1 MRHRRE
7 LSILLSA
14 IIVLTGAYSFFG
26 VFHSPQLPFSIQLLN
41 GHTAVIGPAQGS
53 PFPNELRP
61 GDLIDLAT
69 QPRPTRVA
77 IDSPLNLAGLPPR
90 STYPFVVRRGH
101 ARVTVEVAS
110 VRNNLEGA
118 WAAFCTDALI
128 GVIGLLAVLRGRD
141 RAAAGLALWATAFL
155 TAIAISFVP
164 ADGLGPVLAMWSFY
178 LLARVGFYVMAESMV
193 AGSLQ
198 PRARTWWRAGF
209 LALLVIA
216 GIRALI
222 GPIVF
227 VTTGW
232 AEMLRPAYGLI
243 VSATYLPPVIL
254 LFVSYQHAE
263 MAQRLRLRWMLAS
276 SALFLVAIVLNNTPL
291 LGSSISVAVSFFL
304 SATAGFGFLYTI
316 LRHRVVDFRVVLNRT
331 LVYAATTSF
340 VLGLFALFE
349 SLIERSALGHD
360 ASLIMELTVPL
371 GLGVSLST
379 VHRRIDSLIDR
390 LVFRRQY
397 REEVALRRFA
407 RECAFVTQPDTL
419 LDLAM
424 DQIALHAGVPWI
436 AMYEYTP
443 DGYSRVRQRGTQD
456 LPPRVAADDLA
467 LVKLRAHDPEVNLH
481 ETPSAIRRDG
491 YAFPLRVRG
500 HLLGVL
506 VVGPRPGEHSVAEER
521 ELLAHVAHEV
531 GAALFTLRAEA
542 CEARAQ
548 ATEAQLR
555 ELYAREKTLM
565 EALRAVG
572 ATTTTG
578 TSAAAAAP

>member
-7 LSILLSA
+7 LSILLTA
-14 IIVLTGAYSFFG
+14 IILLTGAYSLFG
-26 VFHSPQLPFSIQLLN
+26 IFHSPQLPFSIQLLDA
-41 GHTAVIGPAQGS
+41 HTAVIRPAQGI
-53 PFPNELRP
+53 PFPNDLRA
-61 GDLIDLAT
+61 GDLIDLAA

-77 IDSPLNLAGLPPR
+77 IDSPLNLAGLPPS

-101 ARVTVEVAS
+101 ARITVQITS
-110 VRNNLEGA
+110 VHGNLEGA
-118 WAAFCTDALI
+118 WAAFCTDGLI
-128 GVIGLLAVLRGRD
+128 GVIGLLAVWRGRD
-141 RAAAGLALWATAFL
+141 RAAAGLALWAAAFL

-164 ADGLGPVLAMWSFY
+164 SDGLGPVLAMWSFY
-178 LLARVGFYVMAESMV
+178 LLARVGFYVMAESMIT
-193 AGSLQ
+193 GSLH

-209 LALLVIA
+209 FVLLTIA
-216 GIRALI
+216 AIRALI

-243 VSATYLPPVIL
+243 VSATYLPPVAL
-254 LFVSYQHAE
+254 LLVSYQCAAV
-263 MAQRLRLRWMLAS
+263 AQRLRLRWMLAS
-276 SALFLVAIVLNNTPL
+276 SALFLAAIVLNNTPL
-291 LGSSISVAVSFFL
+291 LGSSISLAASFFL
-304 SATAGFGFLYTI
+304 SAMAGVGFLYTI
-316 LRHRVVDFRVVLNRT
+316 LRHRVVDFTVILNRT

-360 ASLIMELTVPL
+360 ASLMMELAVPL

-379 VHRRIDSLIDR
+379 VHRRIDSLVDR

-397 REEVALRRFA
+397 REEIALRRFA
-407 RECAFVTQPDTL
+407 QECAFVTHPENL

-424 DQIALHAGVPWI
+424 EQITLHAGVPWI

-443 DGYSRVRQRGTQD
+443 DGYSRVRQRGTQN

-481 ETPSAIRRDG
+481 AAPSAMGKDG

-506 VVGPRPGEHSVAEER
+506 IVGPRPGEHSVAEER
-521 ELLAHVAHEV
+521 ELLAHVAHEI
-531 GAALFTLRAEA
+531 GAALFALRAEA
-542 CEARAQ
+542 SEARAQ
-548 ATEAQLR
+548 ASEAQLR
-555 ELYAREKTLM
+555 ELHARERALL
-565 EALRAVG
+565 EALRTIG
-572 ATTTTG
+572 G
-578 TSAAAAAP
+578 TAIS

>member
-1 MRHRRE
+1 MRHRHG

-26 VFHSPQLPFSIQLLN
+26 VFHAPQLPFSIQLLD
-41 GHTAVIGPAQGS
+41 GHTAVIGPAQGI
-53 PFPNELRP
+53 PFPNDLRP
-61 GDLIDLAT
+61 GDLIDLAM

-101 ARVTVEVAS
+101 AWVTVQVTSARGS
-110 VRNNLEGA
+110 LEGA
-118 WAAFCTDALI
+118 WAAFCTDGLI
-128 GVIGLLAVLRGRD
+128 GLIGLLAVLRGRD

-164 ADGLGPVLAMWSFY
+164 SDGLWPVLAMWSFY

-193 AGSLQ
+193 TGSLH

-209 LALLVIA
+209 LVLLAVA
-216 GIRALI
+216 AIRALI

-227 VTTGW
+227 VTTGQ

-243 VSATYLPPVIL
+243 VSATYLPPVML
-254 LFVSYQHAE
+254 LFVSYRGAE

-276 SALFLVAIVLNNTPL
+276 STLFVAAIILNNTPL
-291 LGSSISVAVSFFL
+291 LGSSISLAVSFFL
-304 SATAGFGFLYTI
+304 SAIAGGGFLYTI
-316 LRHRVVDFRVVLNRT
+316 LRHRVVDFTVILNRT
-331 LVYAATTSF
+331 LVYVATTSF

-360 ASLIMELTVPL
+360 ASLMMELAVPL

-379 VHRRIDSLIDR
+379 VHRRIDSLVDR

-407 RECAFVTQPDTL
+407 KECAFVTQPESL

-443 DGYSRVRQRGTQD
+443 DGYARVRQLGTQD
-456 LPPRVAADDLA
+456 LPPQVAADDLA
-467 LVKLRAHDPEVNLH
+467 LVRLRAHDPEVNLH
-481 ETPSAIRRDG
+481 DAPSAIGRDG

-531 GAALFTLRAEA
+531 GAALFALRAEA
-542 CEARAQ
+542 REARAQ
-548 ATEAQLR
+548 ASEAQLR
-555 ELYAREKTLM
+555 ESHAREKTLL
-565 EALRAVG
+565 EALRAIG
-572 ATTTTG
+572 
-578 TSAAAAAP
+578 AAASP

>member
-1 MRHRRE
+1 MSVDKGSAMRHRRG

-14 IIVLTGAYSFFG
+14 IIVLTGGYSFFG
-26 VFHSPQLPFSIQLLN
+26 IFHSPQLPFFIHLLDA
-41 GHTAVIGPAQGS
+41 HTAVIGPAQGI
-53 PFPNELRP
+53 PFPNDLRP
-61 GDLIDLAT
+61 GDLIDLAAQT
-69 QPRPTRVA
+69 RPTRVA
-77 IDSPLNLAGLPPR
+77 IDSPLNLAGLPPG
-90 STYPFVVRRGH
+90 STYPLVIRRGH
-101 ARVTVEVAS
+101 SRVTVEITSA
-110 VRNNLEGA
+110 RGNLEGA
-118 WAAFCTDALI
+118 WAAFCTDGLI
-128 GVIGLLAVLRGRD
+128 GVIGLLAVWRGRD
-141 RAAAGLALWATAFL
+141 RAAAGLALWAIAFL

-164 ADGLGPVLAMWSFY
+164 SDDLGPVLAMWSFY

-193 AGSLQ
+193 TGSLH

-209 LALLVIA
+209 LMLLAVAAL
-216 GIRALI
+216 RALI

-227 VTTGW
+227 VTMGW
-232 AEMLRPAYGLI
+232 AELLRPAYGLI
-243 VSATYLPPVIL
+243 VSATYLPPVML
-254 LFVSYQHAE
+254 LLVSYQSAGL
-263 MAQRLRLRWMLAS
+263 AQRLRLRWMLAS
-276 SALFLVAIVLNNTPL
+276 SALFVAAIVLNNTPL
-291 LGSSISVAVSFFL
+291 LGSSISVAISFFL
-304 SATAGFGFLYTI
+304 SAIAGVGFLYTI
-316 LRHRVVDFRVVLNRT
+316 LRHRVVDVTVILNRT
-331 LVYAATTSF
+331 LVYAATTSL

-360 ASLIMELTVPL
+360 ASLVMELAVPL

-379 VHRRIDSLIDR
+379 VHRRIDSLVDR

-397 REEVALRRFA
+397 REEIALRRFA
-407 RECAFVTQPDTL
+407 RECAFVTRPETL

-424 DQIALHAGVPWI
+424 DQIALHAGFPWI

-443 DGYSRVRQRGTQD
+443 DGYSRVRQRGTQN
-456 LPPRVAADDLA
+456 LPPQVAADDLA

-481 ETPSAIRRDG
+481 EAPSAIGRDG

-506 VVGPRPGEHSVAEER
+506 IVGPRPGEHSVAEER

-542 CEARAQ
+542 SEARAQ

-555 ELYAREKTLM
+555 ELHAREKALL

-572 ATTTTG
+572 ATATR
-578 TSAAAAAP
+578 

>member
-1 MRHRRE
+1 MRHRRG
-7 LSILLSA
+7 LSILFST
-14 IIVLTGAYSFFG
+14 IIVLTGALSFFG
-26 VFHSPQLPFSIQLLN
+26 VFRSPQLPFSIQLLDA
-41 GHTAVIGPAQGS
+41 HTAVIGPARGI
-53 PFPNELRP
+53 PFPRELRP

-69 QPRPTRVA
+69 QPRATRVA
-77 IDSPLNLAGLPPR
+77 IDAPLNLAGLPPR
-90 STYPFVVRRGH
+90 SAYPFVVRRGKT
-101 ARVTVEVAS
+101 RVTVEVAS
-110 VRNNLEGA
+110 VRNGLEGA
-118 WAAFCTDALI
+118 WAAFCTDGLI

-164 ADGLGPVLAMWSFY
+164 SDGLGPVLAMWSFY

-193 AGSLQ
+193 TGSLH
-198 PRARTWWRAGF
+198 PRTRTWWRAGF
-209 LALLVIA
+209 LVLLAIA
-216 GIRALI
+216 AIRALI
-222 GPIVF
+222 GPIIF

-243 VSATYLPPVIL
+243 VSATYLPPVVL
-254 LFVSYQHAE
+254 LLVSYQRAE
-263 MAQRLRLRWMLAS
+263 VAQRLRLRWMLAS
-276 SALFLVAIVLNNTPL
+276 SALFVAAIVLNNTPL
-291 LGSSISVAVSFFL
+291 LGSSISVAASFFL
-304 SATAGFGFLYTI
+304 SAVAGIGFLYTI
-316 LRHRVVDFRVVLNRT
+316 LRHRVVDFTVILNRT

-340 VLGLFALFE
+340 VLGLFALLE
-349 SLIERSALGHD
+349 SLIERSALGRD
-360 ASLIMELTVPL
+360 ASLLMELAVPL

-379 VHRRIDSLIDR
+379 VHQRIDSLVDR

-407 RECAFVTQPDTL
+407 RECAFVTQPESL

-424 DQIALHAGVPWI
+424 HQITLHAGVPWI

-481 ETPSAIRRDG
+481 EAPSAIGKDG

-531 GAALFTLRAEA
+531 GGALFALRAEA
-542 CEARAQ
+542 SEARAQ
-548 ATEAQLR
+548 ASEAQLS
-555 ELYAREKTLM
+555 ELRAREKALL
-565 EALRAVG
+565 EALRAIG
-572 ATTTTG
+572 ATA
-578 TSAAAAAP
+578 TS